1 MSGGLGFGAALRAL
15 RESRGFSLQDI
26 ADATRVRRAYLSA
39 LEDMKL
45 DQLPSRPFAIGY
57 VRAYAQAV
65 GIDPDETVAKFKQCA
80 PKTDEQL
87 RAPVGVR
94 RQRDPRLSL
103 AAVAAGVVVTAV
115 LIWNLAQHAVAGDGP
130 ASPPV
135 PVQAAGAAHSAAPAG
150 AVTLAAAQ
158 PAPPESDIP
167 KPYITPGLA
176 PPSALANAP
185 AAAAADA
192 PKPAFEPKGAVFGA
206 QAAQSVITLQA
217 RKPASI
223 VIRGPDGSVYFARQ
237 MAAGQAYRAPMVVKG
252 LIVDVSDPLAFDVY
266 ANGALEGQLPST
278 QTPLAKLAG

>member
-1 MSGGLGFGAALRAL
+1 MTMEAGLRACRVMTDWAAWAPNTAPLGSKAGLG
-15 RESRGFSLQDI
+15 
-26 ADATRVRRAYLSA
+26 
-39 LEDMKL
+39 
-45 DQLPSRPFAIGY
+45 
-57 VRAYAQAV
+57 
-65 GIDPDETVAKFKQCA
+65 
-80 PKTDEQL
+80 
-87 RAPVGVR
+87 
-94 RQRDPRLSL
+94 
-103 AAVAAGVVVTAV
+103 
-115 LIWNLAQHAVAGDGP
+115 
-130 ASPPV
+130 AS
-135 PVQAAGAAHSAAPAG
+135 
-150 AVTLAAAQ
+150 
-158 PAPPESDIP
+158 
-167 KPYITPGLA
+167 
-176 PPSALANAP
+176 